1 MPRPCL
7 SIEALRLLRASSV
20 FDFTQILV
28 DFLNAIGISTREG
41 AVPSDSFLPGLRI
54 VDGSLIYDR
63 AALRWPGDLLHE
75 AGHIATAAAA
85 QRPSMNDALA
95 DTPASAHGGE
105 AEATAWAFAALT
117 HLRLPPAL
125 LFHEGGYHGRS
136 AGLMRTYAAGVYPGC
151 HGLVQAGM
159 ALSAA
164 DAARAGEPAYPHM
177 MCWLRP

>member
-54 VDGSLIYDR
+54 VDGGLIYDR

-85 QRPSMNDALA
+85 QRP
-95 DTPASAHGGE
+95 
-105 AEATAWAFAALT
+105 
-117 HLRLPPAL
+117 
-125 LFHEGGYHGRS
+125 
-136 AGLMRTYAAGVYPGC
+136 
-151 HGLVQAGM
+151 
-159 ALSAA
+159 
-164 DAARAGEPAYPHM
+164 RA
-177 MCWLRP
+177 